1 MHVEIHKI
9 MEGRFG
15 QAERFG
21 LMDEVLLSCLVRLQQ
36 CAMELKRSE
45 EVNDVLRNRL
55 EHAEN
60 QLRDTIGHLN
70 NHKEAV
76 DHLKHA
82 LDNEKL
88 RVEELELIQ
97 KNKDLEWERKVSEI
111 QALVNTEPEQL
122 AKNLKQMFG

>member
-1 MHVEIHKI
+1 

-15 QAERFG
+15 QTERFG
-21 LMDEVLLSCLVRLQQ
+21 LMDEVLLSYLVRLQQ
-36 CAMELKRSE
+36 CAMDLKRSE

-70 NHKEAV
+70 NHKEVV

-122 AKNLKQMFG
+122 AIKLKQMFG